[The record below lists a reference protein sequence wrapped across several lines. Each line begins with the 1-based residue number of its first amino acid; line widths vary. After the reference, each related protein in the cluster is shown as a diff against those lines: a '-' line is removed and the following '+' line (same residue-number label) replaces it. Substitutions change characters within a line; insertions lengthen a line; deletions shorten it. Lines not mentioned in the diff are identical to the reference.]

1 MQKELKK
8 IDENFAVK
16 IAEVTSLSDLKNLER
31 DFLGKEGALK
41 KILDLL
47 KTLDE
52 KERSVIGKLAN
63 ELRTDFK
70 EKIREKE
77 KELLENAGN
86 EEKQVDVSLPG
97 KKISQGHIHPLTQTL
112 ESIKRVFE
120 SMGFSVFLTNEI
132 ETEFYNFDALNVP
145 EYHPARDLWDTFW
158 LKDGMVIMNPPSPKA
173 CLPVGT
179 ASDGHSRESLIVN
192 RESERL
198 LLRTHTTAMQHHYM
212 KDHNPPFRI
221 ITPGKCFRYEASDS
235 SHDIQFFQVDGLVVD
250 KDVSIANFKA
260 IIEELFKRIFS
271 NKIKVRMRPGYFPF
285 VEPGFEIDIA
295 CYNCQGKDCPVC
307 KGTGWLEVMG
317 AGMVHPEVFKKAG
330 YNPAHWQGF
339 AFGMGVERIAMI
351 KYGISDIRMFY
362 QNDSRFLKQF

>member
-1 MQKELKK
+1 
-8 IDENFAVK
+8 
-16 IAEVTSLSDLKNLER
+16 
-31 DFLGKEGALK
+31 
-41 KILDLL
+41 
-47 KTLDE
+47 
-52 KERSVIGKLAN
+52 
-63 ELRTDFK
+63 
-70 EKIREKE
+70 
-77 KELLENAGN
+77 
-86 EEKQVDVSLPG
+86 
-97 KKISQGHIHPLTQTL
+97 
-112 ESIKRVFE
+112 
-120 SMGFSVFLTNEI
+120 
-132 ETEFYNFDALNVP
+132 
-145 EYHPARDLWDTFW
+145 
-158 LKDGMVIMNPPSPKA
+158 
-173 CLPVGT
+173 
-179 ASDGHSRESLIVN
+179 
-192 RESERL
+192 
-198 LLRTHTTAMQHHYM
+198 MQHHFM

-271 NKIKVRMRPGYFPF
+271 NKVKVRMRPGYFPF

-362 QNDSRFLKQF
+362 QNDSRFLRQF

>member
-8 IDENFAVK
+8 INENFVVK
-16 IAEVTSLSDLKNLER
+16 IGEVGSLSDLKNLER

-70 EKIREKE
+70 EKIKKKE
-77 KELLENAGN
+77 GELLENAGDNN
-86 EEKQVDVSLPG
+86 EQVDVSLPG

-112 ESIKRVFE
+112 ENIKRVFE
-120 SMGFSVFLTNEI
+120 SMGFSVFLAPEI

-158 LKDGMVIMNPPSPKA
+158 LKEGMRV
-173 CLPVGT
+173 T
-179 ASDGHSRESLIVN
+179 GHESRVESS
-192 RESERL
+192 ESSSTGYDIQNTKL
-198 LLRTHTTAMQHHYM
+198 LLRTHTSAMQHHYM

-235 SHDIQFFQVDGLVVD
+235 SHDIQFFQIDGLVVD

-271 NKIKVRMRPGYFPF
+271 NKVKVRMRPGYFPF

-295 CYNCQGKDCPVC
+295 CYNCSGKDCPVC

>member
-1 MQKELKK
+1 
-8 IDENFAVK
+8 
-16 IAEVTSLSDLKNLER
+16 
-31 DFLGKEGALK
+31 
-41 KILDLL
+41 
-47 KTLDE
+47 
-52 KERSVIGKLAN
+52 
-63 ELRTDFK
+63 
-70 EKIREKE
+70 
-77 KELLENAGN
+77 LENAGDDG
-86 EEKQVDVSLPG
+86 EQVDVSLPG
-97 KKISQGHIHPLTQTL
+97 KKISQGHSHPLTQTL

-120 SMGFSVFLTNEI
+120 SMGFSVFLASEI

-158 LKDGMVIMNPPSPKA
+158 LKEGMTIA
-173 CLPVGT
+173 
-179 ASDGHSRESLIVN
+179 SRESLIVN
-192 RESERL
+192 RESNKSFDKAHDRL

-212 KDHNPPFRI
+212 KEHNPPFRI

-271 NKIKVRMRPGYFPF
+271 NKVKVRMRPGYFPF